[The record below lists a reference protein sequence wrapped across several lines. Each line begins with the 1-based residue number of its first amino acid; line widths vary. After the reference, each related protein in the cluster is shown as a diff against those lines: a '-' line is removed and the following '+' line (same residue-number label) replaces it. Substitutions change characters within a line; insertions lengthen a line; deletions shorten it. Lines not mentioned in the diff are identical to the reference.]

1 MKHEN
6 SRCIR
11 GHLGKK
17 IPKSI
22 LIFPD
27 NCVIQYEN
35 SYSIVPVLI
44 TMCNVTVSFFLCIS
58 QLAKCEIL
66 DDLFM

>member
-1 MKHEN
+1 MYQRTFNKKK
-6 SRCIR
+6 I
-11 GHLGKK
+11 KK

-22 LIFPD
+22 LTFPE

-44 TMCNVTVSFFLCIS
+44 TMCNVTVSFSIYIS
-58 QLAKCEIL
+58 QLAKCQIL
-66 DDLFM
+66 DNFFM